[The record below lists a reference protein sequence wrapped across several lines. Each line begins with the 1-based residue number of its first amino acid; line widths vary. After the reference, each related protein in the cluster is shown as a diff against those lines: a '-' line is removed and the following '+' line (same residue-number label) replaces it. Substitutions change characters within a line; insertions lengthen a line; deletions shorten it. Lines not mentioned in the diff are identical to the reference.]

1 MSLKMI
7 WHKLK
12 KVKDNQNKN
21 KKKKKIKL
29 KKKYKNGIYKEN
41 NI

>member
-12 KVKDNQNKN
+12 KIKDNQNKN
-21 KKKKKIKL
+21 KKKKKNQIE
-29 KKKYKNGIYKEN
+29 KKI
-41 NI
+41 